1 MSRSNNNA
9 PTGQQLVKCIFCMT
23 SFQDSSSGSSRA
35 DEGHQDHQPIS
46 KATVSILD
54 YGAGNV
60 RSIRYVYDVK
70 ISNQL
75 SVRPSYGWMM
85 PCQPAS
91 LLYHYVTPRNA
102 IKLLDFPIKDIVT
115 SDDILSA
122 EVIIFPGQGNFRQAM
137 QSLRDKGWVEA
148 LRQYVRSNRPFFGIC
163 LGMQLLFEGSEES
176 PGVEGLGLIPGMIT
190 KFDSSTAS
198 VPQIGWNGLTVLK
211 DCPVVSDT
219 KSNDMVGNH

>member
-1 MSRSNNNA
+1 
-9 PTGQQLVKCIFCMT
+9 
-23 SFQDSSSGSSRA
+23 
-35 DEGHQDHQPIS
+35 
-46 KATVSILD
+46 
-54 YGAGNV
+54 
-60 RSIRYVYDVK
+60 
-70 ISNQL
+70 
-75 SVRPSYGWMM
+75 MM
-85 PCQPAS
+85 KVAPCQPAS
-91 LLYHYVTPRNA
+91 LLYNYVTPRNA

-122 EVIIFPGQGNFRQAM
+122 EVIIFPGQGNFRQAI

-211 DCPVVSDT
+211 DCPVVCDT
-219 KSNDMVGNH
+219 KSNDMVGNHCTHSACLSLLSLLTVTRFPIHSLGLFRSLILCEGYSREPGMDFVDNGLW